1 MPLGF
6 HNNVISG
13 NKQFRL
19 IHRFQHRAKVAFWQ
33 VAIWLGIETMTKTEG
48 IEEEEEY
55 ENEDDEDQRNRV
67 KG

>member
-1 MPLGF
+1 M
-6 HNNVISG
+6 
-13 NKQFRL
+13 
-19 IHRFQHRAKVAFWQ
+19 AFWQ
-33 VAIWLGIETMTKTEG
+33 VAIWLGIESMTKTEG